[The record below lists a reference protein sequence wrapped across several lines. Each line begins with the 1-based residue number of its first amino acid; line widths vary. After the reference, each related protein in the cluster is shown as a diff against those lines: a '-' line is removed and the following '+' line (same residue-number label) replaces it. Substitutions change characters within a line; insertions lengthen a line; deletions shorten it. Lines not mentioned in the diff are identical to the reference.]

1 VIQSLVNHYAAV
13 NVEAQLAQP
22 ASLLHWVRGILEVR
36 RRHRVFGD
44 GDFVPI
50 EVDNDAVLAFTR
62 SNAEETVLCVM
73 NLANTPRAAV
83 LDLPGQEGMCL
94 TDVFGGARFP
104 RVGRNGRVA
113 ITLGSRDFFWLVVS
127 PSDAAEDAPLAG
139 MPAHVPPEDGGE
151 PDPAEAAGTAG
162 SPPEPAV
169 RRPTYA
175 VPPAASSPRA
185 PVLPAS
191 APTPEDDDARDEG
204 A

>member
-1 VIQSLVNHYAAV
+1 GMGDNIWLPDRDAVRTPMQWTPDRNAGFSTADPGKLYLPVIQSLVNHYAAV

-127 PSDAAEDAPLAG
+127 PSDAAEDAPL
-139 MPAHVPPEDGGE
+139 
-151 PDPAEAAGTAG
+151 
-162 SPPEPAV
+162 
-169 RRPTYA
+169 
-175 VPPAASSPRA
+175 
-185 PVLPAS
+185 
-191 APTPEDDDARDEG
+191 
-204 A
+204 